1 MQPSVEPNREQDQAE
16 IRLMGLILTQ
26 AVSIGI
32 AVGIF
37 DAGLWL
43 KLDDPTVNGVTYAM
57 AAFAVQGLAYYLFK
71 MFFQQGMDE
80 KARMAAQERERR
92 SRYRTMEFSFDRRRQ
107 DMEMRMQEAQLEAEL
122 AWMEKNP
129 GQTPPWVEARMY
141 GGSMTSADFVPEL
154 ESKITSPLSLGLD
167 FSDEKADK
175 KPRGTDGKF
184 KKKE

>member
-1 MQPSVEPNREQDQAE
+1 MNFKTNPLLPAF
-16 IRLMGLILTQ
+16 
-26 AVSIGI
+26 

-43 KLDDPTVNGVTYAM
+43 KLDDSTLNGVTYAM

-92 SRYRTMEFSFDRRRQ
+92 NRYRNMEFTFDRRRQ

-122 AWMEKNP
+122 NWMEKNP
-129 GQTPPWVEARMY
+129 GKTPPWVEARMY
-141 GGSMTSADFVPEL
+141 GSGLGTDTFMPEL
-154 ESKITSPLSLGLD
+154 EKESAPLSLGLD
-167 FSDEKADK
+167 FSEKEEDEKS
-175 KPRGTDGKF
+175 KPHRGSDGKF
-184 KKKE
+184 KKKEE